1 MPQSLEKCGMYLLLK
16 DRKSNVAEALSG
28 ILVSIEPEVSK
39 TLDYI
44 KTNFPGFT
52 EHGMQHS
59 LRIIEYIY
67 SIMGEELKQ
76 NISDVEI
83 FCFIMAAFF
92 HDMGMTLSNVDDK
105 DNQRK
110 NHHLY
115 AKKPIHE
122 FFKKY
127 MDIISE
133 KNRLE
138 KCIIFVCEAHG
149 RAIEELYND
158 NDFRKIE
165 TIEGQSL
172 RYGLLAI
179 LLRIGDLMDLE
190 SGRVCEFNMHINL
203 EYYTDPLSSVH
214 NRRHFDDIEY
224 SYTPNKIR
232 VKVLTDNRDKYKIW
246 TEWLKYLDKEVMY
259 ANTHYLIAENSD
271 FFKRYKLPE
280 VVKSVEPSNDAQF
293 AVEEIRF
300 QVDDTG
306 ALWDIITKSVYTNE
320 FDYIRELIQNAIDAT
335 LFDMYLHDTEN
346 IKHKSPRSWQC
357 NKKIMVAYSQKEGI
371 LWVEDYGIGMNEN
384 ELSSYLFKTAN
395 SGYKYMKKREFI
407 FPAIAKFGIGF
418 VACLTKAE
426 KIQIVTRGK
435 NDNCISAE
443 IESRSTIAFIEKNI
457 QRNWQ
462 GTTVI
467 LHVKNKYPF
476 DKLKDYI
483 TRYFKCPSVEIA
495 LVDVDII
502 NKCTDEK
509 KLFAID
515 KSICETVE
523 AADQKRLIEINK
535 ILPEHNFIR
544 KIEEILSEDT
554 ETDNLIEIIQN
565 ILRNNFYEVDG
576 MQELRTI
583 IKNISEKEECVKE
596 IRKEISKQRK
606 NIEEKFTMHK
616 NFLSTIFRSNLEKN
630 VDYNQMILELD
641 RAFNIKHIYKDL
653 GNKNSKMGIIFI
665 STSFKDYDKGIE
677 WCSIN
682 AFMFNEGAIVK
693 NIVKISS
700 DTTENFEF
708 ENNIISLDEL
718 ADADYEMN
726 NELQE
731 QKNEEYYKSLYN
743 WENDEIDDYSFLY
756 DVILQKNNNFFE
768 IFDIEGEKIEGVI
781 ENNDFLRVYKLFDH
795 VAVPD
800 SYSGEDFTFE
810 ESELYQD
817 GILLE
822 VNPQCIVPIGVG
834 YVRVNL
840 TSEARL
846 ELNVSRHEL
855 NNSREV
861 IDKWLK
867 NIGSIIQKKVAEHC
881 IQVLRDNN
889 LDFKIQDLLSK
900 DAGDIFEEECLLSMQ
915 DILRKL

>member
-1 MPQSLEKCGMYLLLK
+1 M
-16 DRKSNVAEALSG
+16 
-28 ILVSIEPEVSK
+28 
-39 TLDYI
+39 
-44 KTNFPGFT
+44 
-52 EHGMQHS
+52 
-59 LRIIEYIY
+59 
-67 SIMGEELKQ
+67 
-76 NISDVEI
+76 
-83 FCFIMAAFF
+83 
-92 HDMGMTLSNVDDK
+92 
-105 DNQRK
+105 
-110 NHHLY
+110 
-115 AKKPIHE
+115 
-122 FFKKY
+122 
-127 MDIISE
+127 
-133 KNRLE
+133 
-138 KCIIFVCEAHG
+138 
-149 RAIEELYND
+149 
-158 NDFRKIE
+158 
-165 TIEGQSL
+165 
-172 RYGLLAI
+172 
-179 LLRIGDLMDLE
+179 
-190 SGRVCEFNMHINL
+190 
-203 EYYTDPLSSVH
+203 
-214 NRRHFDDIEY
+214 
-224 SYTPNKIR
+224 
-232 VKVLTDNRDKYKIW
+232 
-246 TEWLKYLDKEVMY
+246 
-259 ANTHYLIAENSD
+259 
-271 FFKRYKLPE
+271 
-280 VVKSVEPSNDAQF
+280 
-293 AVEEIRF
+293 
-300 QVDDTG
+300 
-306 ALWDIITKSVYTNE
+306 
-320 FDYIRELIQNAIDAT
+320 
-335 LFDMYLHDTEN
+335 
-346 IKHKSPRSWQC
+346 
-357 NKKIMVAYSQKEGI
+357 
-371 LWVEDYGIGMNEN
+371 
-384 ELSSYLFKTAN
+384 
-395 SGYKYMKKREFI
+395 
-407 FPAIAKFGIGF
+407 
-418 VACLTKAE
+418 
-426 KIQIVTRGK
+426 
-435 NDNCISAE
+435 
-443 IESRSTIAFIEKNI
+443 
-457 QRNWQ
+457 
-462 GTTVI
+462 
-467 LHVKNKYPF
+467 
-476 DKLKDYI
+476 
-483 TRYFKCPSVEIA
+483 
-495 LVDVDII
+495 
-502 NKCTDEK
+502 
-509 KLFAID
+509 
-515 KSICETVE
+515 
-523 AADQKRLIEINK
+523 
-535 ILPEHNFIR
+535 
-544 KIEEILSEDT
+544 
-554 ETDNLIEIIQN
+554 IEIIQN

-641 RAFNIKHIYKDL
+641 RAFNIKHIYKDS

-795 VAVPD
+795 VTVPD